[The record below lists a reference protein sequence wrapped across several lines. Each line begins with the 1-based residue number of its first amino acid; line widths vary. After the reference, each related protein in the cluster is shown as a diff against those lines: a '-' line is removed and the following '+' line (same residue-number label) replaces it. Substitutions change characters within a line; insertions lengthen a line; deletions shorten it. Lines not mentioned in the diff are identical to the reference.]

1 MFEEYDDILSLD
13 ALCKALKL
21 SRNSAKAILLSGEL
35 QAMKIGNIWK
45 IPKVNLVKYIEA
57 KCSSTVNSSNKGE

>member
-13 ALCKALKL
+13 DLCKALKL

-45 IPKVNLVKYIEA
+45 IPKVNLVKYIET
-57 KCSSTVNSSNKGE
+57 KCNAITTTVKGE